1 MRGRRKQHGS
11 KDCAAKRA
19 SNIRAEPPTVSP
31 LMKPEKPKQVQHS
44 CRTFHFLLRSFSF
57 PGAKTARERF
67 FLWKMGFSAAKS
79 FRIRRTRRRVRLKA
93 RKIFGLLDLSKVF
106 RQSVMAKP
114 CNLPLWARTPQID
127 FAKNQKTPSGAALKP
142 RAEGVCESDQALT
155 APDVMPSIYSRELN
169 MNMSSSGI
177 VAMTKPAIIAP

>member
-1 MRGRRKQHGS
+1 
-11 KDCAAKRA
+11 
-19 SNIRAEPPTVSP
+19 
-31 LMKPEKPKQVQHS
+31 
-44 CRTFHFLLRSFSF
+44 
-57 PGAKTARERF
+57 
-67 FLWKMGFSAAKS
+67 
-79 FRIRRTRRRVRLKA
+79 
-93 RKIFGLLDLSKVF
+93 
-106 RQSVMAKP
+106 MAKP
-114 CNLPLWARTPQID
+114 CKLPLWARTPQID